1 MKRRHF
7 WRYGMHRILS
17 YSCFRAVFFPFYIF
31 LLLFM
36 NIRYNYRNYKLLFF
50 SSIYQIDEFFT
61 YFSFFFSMNCCF
73 TARCHQYSHLI
84 LYSLCVYST
93 SCTFVLLRLFWFF
106 LSTLS
111 TCVCGLIRLFDAPG
125 LLNELSVWTHIHET
139 HAHTDNN
146 WPKNQI
152 YEREKEKKKHL
163 FIGQCT
169 VYESG
174 NKWQSK
180 LFIESPL
187 K

>member
-1 MKRRHF
+1 MACIEF
-7 WRYGMHRILS
+7 CRI
-17 YSCFRAVFFPFYIF
+17 AVFV
-31 LLLFM
+31 
-36 NIRYNYRNYKLLFF
+36 LFF
-50 SSIYQIDEFFT
+50 FPSIS
-61 YFSFFFSMNCCF
+61 FSFYSWIYDITTAIINYYFFRQSIKLMNSSRISLFFSMNCCF

-152 YEREKEKKKHL
+152 YEREKEKKNIYLLVNALCMKVATSDSQNCSSNHPW
-163 FIGQCT
+163 
-169 VYESG
+169 
-174 NKWQSK
+174 NK
-180 LFIESPL
+180 
-187 K
+187 

>member
-1 MKRRHF
+1 MACIEF
-7 WRYGMHRILS
+7 CRI
-17 YSCFRAVFFPFYIF
+17 AVFV
-31 LLLFM
+31 
-36 NIRYNYRNYKLLFF
+36 LFF
-50 SSIYQIDEFFT
+50 FPSIS
-61 YFSFFFSMNCCF
+61 FSFYSWIYDITTAIINYYFFRQSIKLMNSSRISLFFSMNCCF